1 MGSNPAVASIS
12 VQKELLALKG
22 ISAKRARRQS
32 LVRREI
38 NRHRSRTVR
47 TAIRNARESI
57 LSKSDDANEN
67 IKLASIA
74 LDRAGSKGTLHRN
87 NAARRKSRLAKML
100 NSSDS

>member
-1 MGSNPAVASIS
+1 M
-12 VQKELLALKG
+12 KG

-32 LVRREI
+32 LIRHEI

-47 TAIRNARESI
+47 TAIKTARESI
-57 LSKSDDANEN
+57 LSKSDDAKETL
-67 IKLASIA
+67 KLASIA
-74 LDRAGSKGTLHRN
+74 LDRAGSKGTIHRN